1 MAERE
6 DVSTTII
13 NRRRGDLPRTGLPPG
28 IRGCLRFIDG
38 PDKGREEPL
47 TKPINALGRH
57 RDNDIKLSDSAASS
71 HHAVVFFAQS
81 MEWRIEDVGSTNGT
95 LLNGAQVSQYALR
108 DADKIVI
115 GDNLM
120 VFSVERD

>member
-1 MAERE
+1 MAEKE

-28 IRGCLRFIDG
+28 IRASLKFIDG
-38 PDKGREEPL
+38 PEKGRMEYLE
-47 TKPINALGRH
+47 KPINALGRH
-57 RDNDIKLSDSAASS
+57 RDNDVKLGDNAASS

-108 DADKIVI
+108 DGDKIVI

-120 VFSVERD
+120 VFNVERT